1 MLIQQIC
8 YIVVLF
14 CKQINFCS
22 ILCSVTLAA
31 EICKCRFNAITTQ
44 PCYVHVH
51 ENDSQQVCVYIPT
64 SAVNVTLLAYT
75 AQCRAAVRLAAAAQ
89 GGRRYRSISPARRV
103 HSSKPAAARVDHGSG
118 PSAGRVGSG
127 HQNRENQWV
136 GSDGSGFGDMQFAT
150 DYNNGITYVMNVLSM
165 RVGSGRVD
173 NLCTR
178 RVGSGHLHNGSGRIG
193 SRKE

>member
-51 ENDSQQVCVYIPT
+51 ENDSQQVCVCIPT
-64 SAVNVTLLAYT
+64 SADNVTLLAYT
-75 AQCRAAVRLAAAAQ
+75 AQCRAAVRSAAAAPD
-89 GGRRYRSISPARRV
+89 GRRYRSISPARRI

-127 HQNRENQWV
+127 RVTKTEKTSGAGRV
-136 GSDGSGFGDMQFAT
+136 GSDGAVSVT
-150 DYNNGITYVMNVLSM
+150 CNLRPITTTASLM
-165 RVGSGRVD
+165 
-173 NLCTR
+173 
-178 RVGSGHLHNGSGRIG
+178 
-193 SRKE
+193 